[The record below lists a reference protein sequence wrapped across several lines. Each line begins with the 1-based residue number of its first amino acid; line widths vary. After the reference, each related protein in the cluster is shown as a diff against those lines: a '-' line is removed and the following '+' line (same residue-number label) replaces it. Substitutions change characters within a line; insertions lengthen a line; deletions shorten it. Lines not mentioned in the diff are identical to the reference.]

1 AGVAGGCLAGAPWGM
16 MIGHVGPGAAAGGPI
31 ALVRDGDVVRIDCIA
46 SSIDILIP
54 AAEMAARRAA
64 YMPHQPEHLAG
75 VLEKYAKL
83 VGSARE
89 GAVTHAGAATWPRE

>member
-1 AGVAGGCLAGAPWGM
+1 
-16 MIGHVGPGAAAGGPI
+16 
-31 ALVRDGDVVRIDCIA
+31 
-46 SSIDILIP
+46 LIP

-64 YMPHQPEHLAG
+64 YVPHQPEHLAG

-89 GAVTHAGAATWPRE
+89 GAVTHVGAATWPRE